1 MPIIIDD
8 YTVLPLHIP
17 PTSSFPKSTTHYTYI
32 KPHAPRVPDQDTPRS
47 LFASNVPID
56 TTEDALR
63 RLFATQL
70 GGSRLARV
78 DFEPAP
84 PVRELGSLTSVTGRK
99 RKRGSQAQQ
108 PVEEEEMNEMLRAR
122 PSLSQTSDQLLR
134 PSGSGAVLVFVDRA
148 SAEGAFKA
156 VKKKAAKG
164 GKKIVWDA
172 QDSEAPP
179 GSARKF

>member
-1 MPIIIDD
+1 
-8 YTVLPLHIP
+8 
-17 PTSSFPKSTTHYTYI
+17 
-32 KPHAPRVPDQDTPRS
+32 
-47 LFASNVPID
+47 
-56 TTEDALR
+56 
-63 RLFATQL
+63 
-70 GGSRLARV
+70 
-78 DFEPAP
+78 
-84 PVRELGSLTSVTGRK
+84 
-99 RKRGSQAQQ
+99 
-108 PVEEEEMNEMLRAR
+108 MNEMLRAR